1 MKKKVTGLVIA
12 IICISLVVGIYY
24 YLSSSRAGR
33 NVENKT
39 ELTEVEKVLTKDL
52 EKSYPMTPREVV
64 TFYNRILGCL
74 YNEEYTDE
82 QFQEL
87 GEQMRKLMDEELK
100 EENPEDEF
108 FENLKKDVA
117 LYASMKR
124 KISTTTVSDS
134 GDIQYKTVDG
144 KECAYVNST
153 YFLKEGESDFSRT
166 VQCYVLR
173 KDEAERWKIV
183 GFYLVEGDSSDD

>member
-1 MKKKVTGLVIA
+1 MKKKVNGLIIA

-82 QFQEL
+82 QFLQL
-87 GEQMRKLMDEELK
+87 GEQMRMLMDEELK

-108 FENLKKDVA
+108 FDNLKMDVA
-117 LYASMKR
+117 TYDALER
-124 KISTTTVSDS
+124 KITTTTVSDS
-134 GDIQYKTVDG
+134 GDIQFKTVDG
-144 KECAYVNST
+144 RECAYVNST
-153 YFLKEGESDFSRT
+153 YFLKEGESDFSRS

-173 KDEAERWKIV
+173 EDEWRKDGRFVDFIW
-183 GFYLVEGDSSDD
+183 

>member
-12 IICISLVVGIYY
+12 IICISLVVGVYY

-82 QFQEL
+82 QFQKL

-108 FENLKKDVA
+108 FDSLKKDVA
-117 LYASMKR
+117 LYASLKR
-124 KISTTTVSDS
+124 KITTTTVSDS
-134 GDIQYKTVDG
+134 GDIQFKTVEG
-144 KECAYVNST
+144 RECAYVNST
-153 YFLKEGESDFSRT
+153 YFLKEGEGDFSRT

-173 KDEAERWKIV
+173 KDEAENWKIV
-183 GFYLVEGDSSDD
+183 GFYLVEGDSSND